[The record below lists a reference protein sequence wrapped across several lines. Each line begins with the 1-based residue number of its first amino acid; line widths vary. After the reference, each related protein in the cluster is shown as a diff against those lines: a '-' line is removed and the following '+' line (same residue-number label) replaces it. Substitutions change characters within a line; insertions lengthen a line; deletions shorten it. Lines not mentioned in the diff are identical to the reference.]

1 LASLLPQWTHISVPS
16 KTVSSVCAGS
26 AFLYY
31 GSEDSDN
38 RFLLKDAGWLIP
50 YSMNVEDGVK
60 SFFQQFDTESL
71 KKKKDEAKE
80 IARTLNTEK
89 IKTFQKIAT
98 IIKTDMIQNNLK
110 N

>member
-31 GSEDSDN
+31 GNEDSDN
-38 RFLLKDAGWLIP
+38 WFLLRDAGWLIP
-50 YSMNVEDGVK
+50 YGINMENGVK

-80 IARTLNTEK
+80 IARALNTEK
-89 IKTFQKIAT
+89 IKTFQKITT
-98 IIKTDMIQNNLK
+98 IKIQV
-110 N
+110 